1 MSKVSGA
8 FKNGKA
14 FIAFITGGDP
24 DLETTK
30 KLILEMQDKG
40 ADIIEV
46 GIPFSDP
53 IAEGS
58 VIQEADL
65 RALKGGCTTDKLFDA
80 IKEIKDE
87 VHIPL
92 VFMTYINVI
101 FRYGTEK
108 FMKRCVECGILGV
121 IVPDCPYEEREEL
134 APYCDKENIDLI
146 PLIAPTS
153 KERIAK
159 IAKSAR
165 GFVYV
170 VSFFGVT
177 GVRSNIT
184 TDIGAMTKIVK
195 ENTDVPCAIGLGIG
209 TPKQA
214 KEMSVYA
221 EGVIVGSAIVKIVA
235 KYGKDSVSYVGEYV
249 KEMKDAII

>member
-65 RALKGGCTTDKLFDA
+65 RALRRLYNRQTFDA
-80 IKEIKDE
+80 IKEIKRSTYSFGF
-87 VHIPL
+87 
-92 VFMTYINVI
+92 FMTYINVI

-108 FMKRCVECGILGV
+108 FMKDVCGMWNFRV
-121 IVPDCPYEEREEL
+121 IVL
-134 APYCDKENIDLI
+134 TVL
-146 PLIAPTS
+146 
-153 KERIAK
+153 
-159 IAKSAR
+159 
-165 GFVYV
+165 
-170 VSFFGVT
+170 
-177 GVRSNIT
+177 
-184 TDIGAMTKIVK
+184 
-195 ENTDVPCAIGLGIG
+195 
-209 TPKQA
+209 
-214 KEMSVYA
+214 
-221 EGVIVGSAIVKIVA
+221 
-235 KYGKDSVSYVGEYV
+235 
-249 KEMKDAII
+249 

>member
-1 MSKVSGA
+1 
-8 FKNGKA
+8 
-14 FIAFITGGDP
+14 
-24 DLETTK
+24 
-30 KLILEMQDKG
+30 MQDKG

-87 VHIPL
+87 VHIHL

-134 APYCDKENIDLI
+134 APYCDKEN
-146 PLIAPTS
+146 S
-153 KERIAK
+153 KGIC
-159 IAKSAR
+159 ICGFISWSNR
-165 GFVYV
+165 G
-170 VSFFGVT
+170 
-177 GVRSNIT
+177 
-184 TDIGAMTKIVK
+184 K
-195 ENTDVPCAIGLGIG
+195 
-209 TPKQA
+209 KQH
-214 KEMSVYA
+214 YNRYR
-221 EGVIVGSAIVKIVA
+221 GN
-235 KYGKDSVSYVGEYV
+235 D
-249 KEMKDAII
+249 